1 MLVHITK
8 KNLSQVEEL
17 SGRWKAQ
24 RKRYMVNIGQK
35 WIKFKRNR
43 YGWITVSYCTE
54 LVHSRKE
61 GQ

>member
-1 MLVHITK
+1 LRE
-8 KNLSQVEEL
+8 VEEL
-17 SGRWKAQ
+17 RERWKAQ
-24 RKRYMVNIGQK
+24 RKRYIVNIGQK

-43 YGWITVSYCTE
+43 YGWIKMSCCTE